1 MYYILLLEE
10 GCGRNYL
17 RVFYDSPCQ
26 AWSSNVSAL
35 PWPLALGV
43 QVPVRKFHLNVL
55 SLPSISNSVY
65 QIWFCVKI
73 GQKGN
78 LCKISKAE
86 GQCEM
91 WGAGAA
97 YAYGCWSVGLPGS
110 GAVATCGALSATPG
124 PSSVTPEVLGQ
135 MHVQRHGSHGTCMAP
150 AGSCII
156 EIVDVKR
163 QMHNL
168 VYPHG
173 IQFVFVPSSL
183 SVLILTSCPAFL
195 TDHKLYWLTEISG
208 LTPDTEEPFLQLPRL
223 FKI

>member
-135 MHVQRHGSHGTCMAP
+135 MHVQRHGSHEHLH
-150 AGSCII
+150 GSC
-156 EIVDVKR
+156 R
-163 QMHNL
+163 QLH
-168 VYPHG
+168 HWDCRC
-173 IQFVFVPSSL
+173 QETDAQSSL
-183 SVLILTSCPAFL
+183 SPRDPVCLCAFQFVC
-195 TDHKLYWLTEISG
+195 THPHFMSS
-208 LTPDTEEPFLQLPRL
+208 FLDWP
-223 FKI
+223 